1 MGQGQKALAARCTQ
15 LRRCGWAPMGRS
27 ANLSEK
33 NVRGEYRVGGRVAP
47 PVRPHHRAYG
57 SVHGGSKDPL
67 PGRDLLEETQE
78 APLRQ

>member
-1 MGQGQKALAARCTQ
+1 MARLELAVSRGVGGGHW
-15 LRRCGWAPMGRS
+15 LLAPSWS
-27 ANLSEK
+27 AKPSEK
-33 NVRGEYRVGGRVAP
+33 NISGEYRVGGRVAP

-57 SVHGGSKDPL
+57 SVHGGSKAPL